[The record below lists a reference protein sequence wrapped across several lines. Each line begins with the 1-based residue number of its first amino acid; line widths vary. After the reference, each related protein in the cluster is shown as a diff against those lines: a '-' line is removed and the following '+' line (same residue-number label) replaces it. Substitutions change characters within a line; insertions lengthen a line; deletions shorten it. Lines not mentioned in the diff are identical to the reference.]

1 MQATLNIRVARR
13 ADVLG
18 LLVTGYNILLL
29 PYHFVGGMTARSDP
43 ICYPDREVHYG
54 GFVAPKSCCDY
65 EMLLI
70 SGTVGNKPKDMVENT
85 DFLRLCAPLWPG
97 EEDGKLLRNL

>member
-43 ICYPDREVHYG
+43 ICYPDRGELYG
-54 GFVAPKSCCDY
+54 GFVAPKSCCSY
-65 EMLLI
+65 EILLV
-70 SGTVGNKPKDMVENT
+70 SAAVGNKRKDMAEIT
-85 DFLRLCAPLWPG
+85 DFLRLCVPL
-97 EEDGKLLRNL
+97 